1 MPRKT
6 YKLTDETYEVL
17 KGNEQSIAKE
27 MECDPSYIYGI
38 RNQENPDPYPK
49 FRALFRA
56 SANAGAPIYIW
67 LNDLQSIGKR
77 KKQTVTAQ
85 DFYTALIRKIE
96 VDAQS
101 TEEILKAVKD
111 GEVDKHE
118 CQKIASMVESIE
130 ANLVGLKELLHLKL
144 GECNE
149 QNIRVM

>member
-1 MPRKT
+1 VAIIP
-6 YKLTDETYEVL
+6 LTKNQFAIVDQDDFELLNQL
-17 KGNEQSIAKE
+17 KW
-27 MECDPSYIYGI
+27 Y
-38 RNQENPDPYPK
+38 
-49 FRALFRA
+49 A
-56 SANAGAPIYIW
+56 SKGGHGGSFYAMRSFWIE
-67 LNDLQSIGKR
+67 
-77 KKQTVTAQ
+77 KQTVTAQ
-85 DFYTALIRKIE
+85 DFYAALIRKIE